1 MLRRKCCFPRQAPR
15 QAILFYKIFFGA
27 EEEIGMR
34 IARASMGLILTLC
47 CVCLH
52 ADESDPQKVTLVGT
66 VHRAMAIGAESTGWM
81 VQVDSETIIDGKPI
95 SSIEVSDTRKPKQ
108 LEGFENKRVK
118 IAGKVLYRH
127 GVETGVQSYV
137 EIMTIK
143 ADPGPDKP

>member
-1 MLRRKCCFPRQAPR
+1 
-15 QAILFYKIFFGA
+15 
-27 EEEIGMR
+27 MR
-34 IARASMGLILTLC
+34 IARVSMGLILTLC

-66 VHRAMAIGAESTGWM
+66 LHRAMAIGAESTGWT

-108 LEGFENKRVK
+108 LADFENKRVK